1 MKDDCSYNRTV
12 KHLEWTTTQFTEG
25 SLNGGPRQLQ
35 WGPVC
40 YLFVCRWRLAAL
52 WKYRFISEVTEKTD
66 ASHLADI
73 RTNRKGGRIRRR
85 IRPERLPD
93 ELAQVHV
100 CVSARLC
107 MCVHAVVCV
116 CLCAFYAPAEPW
128 QSVDTE
134 AKLNGE
140 GRLKAVLGPAASVFN
155 HRSAPPSA
163 SLPPPPH
170 PHSYPTLTPHPPA
183 C

>member
-1 MKDDCSYNRTV
+1 MVGLVFC
-12 KHLEWTTTQFTEG
+12 
-25 SLNGGPRQLQ
+25 QLQ

-66 ASHLADI
+66 ASQSVADI

-107 MCVHAVVCV
+107 MCVRAVVCV

-163 SLPPPPH
+163 SLPPPP
-170 PHSYPTLTPHPPA
+170 PSLPPYLNSSPP
-183 C
+183 CMLIKLL